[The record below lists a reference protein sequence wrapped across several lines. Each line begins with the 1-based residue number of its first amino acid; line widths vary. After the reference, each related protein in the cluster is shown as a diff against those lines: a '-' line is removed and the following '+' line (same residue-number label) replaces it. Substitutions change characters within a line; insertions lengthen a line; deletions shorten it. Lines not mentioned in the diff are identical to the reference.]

1 MYSNFGRRERIGME
15 IERINENTIKF
26 YISYI
31 DIEDRGFEREEIW
44 YNRERSE
51 QLFWQ
56 MMEELNYKED
66 FTFEGPLWIQVQAL
80 EKGLEVIV
88 TKAQLS
94 QNGENVEIPIEGNK
108 TIDIP
113 VEDRIEN
120 MLDQKFGHNQDEDE
134 ELINDDDGVM
144 WIVVSFEDFEDAIQL
159 SHAFSVNMEHI
170 EDTLYHYDG
179 SYYLYVEFTHD
190 IFNDVEQENVICQI
204 LEFANESD
212 VSIHMIE
219 EYGKTIFKQHAL
231 SQVRTHFPA

>member
-1 MYSNFGRRERIGME
+1 ME
-15 IERINENTIKF
+15 IERINENTVKF

-66 FTFEGPLWIQVQAL
+66 FAIEGPLWIQVQAL

-88 TKAQLS
+88 TKAQMT
-94 QNGENVEIPIEGNK
+94 QNGENLEIPLEDDK

-120 MLDQKFGHNQDEDE
+120 MLDQKFGKHNQQNEEDEDFIFDE
-134 ELINDDDGVM
+134 DDSVM
-144 WIVVSFEDFEDAIQL
+144 WFVVSFEDFEDIIQL
-159 SHAFSVNMEHI
+159 SHSFQSKLENI
-170 EDTLYHYDG
+170 EETLFHHNG
-179 SYYLYVEFTHD
+179 TYYLYIEFSQD
-190 IFNDVEQENVICQI
+190 LFDDAEQEDII
-204 LEFANESD
+204 SRFLEYGID
-212 VSIHMIE
+212 TDISIHILE
-219 EYGKTIFKQHAL
+219 EYGKVIFDTDAL
-231 SQVRTHFPA
+231 SQIRSYFPA